1 MKPDIDIDKT
11 NKLLEDKT
19 ALDIIKWTYNT
30 FDREKIKLSTSFGAE
45 GMTLIHLLANTVEN
59 PNIFT
64 IDTGRLFQSTYDV
77 WQEVVDKYKINIEA
91 FFPDSKDISD
101 IVGATGP
108 NLFYKSVENR
118 KKCCYVRKIKP
129 LKNALKNMSAW
140 ISGIRR
146 SQSDSRAQIKIVSY
160 SSTHNCYKIVPLAKW
175 SEENVWE
182 YIRNN
187 GVPYDKH
194 HDKGYFTIGCAPCTR
209 SVRPAEDIRS
219 GRWWWEQKQQK
230 ECGIHIED
238 GKVIKKKQIPN
249 WTI

>member
-1 MKPDIDIDKT
+1 MKSDIDINKT

-19 ALDIIKWTYNT
+19 ALDIIKWTYKT
-30 FDREKIKLSTSFGAE
+30 FDKEHVKTSTSFGAE
-45 GMTLIHLLANTVEN
+45 GMVLIHLLINTVEN
-59 PNIFT
+59 PKIFT
-64 IDTGRLFQSTYDV
+64 IDTGRLFQSTYEV
-77 WQEVVDKYKINIEA
+77 WQEIVDKYKINIEA
-91 FFPDSKDISD
+91 FFPESKDISEL
-101 IVGATGP
+101 VGAAGP

-118 KKCCYVRKIKP
+118 KKCCYVRKVKP
-129 LKNALKNMSAW
+129 LQKALDGTQAW

-146 SQSDSRAQIKIVSY
+146 SQSDSRANVKIVSY
-160 SSTHNCYKIVPLAKW
+160 SEAHNCYKIAPLAKW

-209 SVRPAEDIRS
+209 PVRPAEDIRS
-219 GRWWWEQKQQK
+219 GRWWWEKKQHK
-230 ECGIHIED
+230 ECGIHIEN
-238 GKVIKKKQIPN
+238 GKIIQKKQSPD